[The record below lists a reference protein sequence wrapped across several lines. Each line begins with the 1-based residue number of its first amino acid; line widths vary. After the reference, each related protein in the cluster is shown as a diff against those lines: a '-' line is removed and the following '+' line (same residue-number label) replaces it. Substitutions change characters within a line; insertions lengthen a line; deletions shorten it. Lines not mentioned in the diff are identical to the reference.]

1 MNPHVKICGITNL
14 EDALFCAHAG
24 ADSLGFIFYK
34 NSPRYI
40 EPAGA
45 AKIIEEL
52 PAYITPVGVFVN
64 EHRSAIERAIGDS
77 GIRVIQL
84 SGDEFPDQCLGYGV
98 KVWKAFRIRDPGEVE
113 SVKPYLI
120 AAAMLDGAGNGAYG
134 GSGTLPDYSIAHE
147 MKEYHPLILAG
158 GLNPDTIIG
167 AIQAVEPFGVDVCS
181 GVEASPGKKDHQQ
194 VTLLFERLQRLRNQ

>member
-1 MNPHVKICGITNL
+1 MKPHVKICGITNL

-34 NSPRYI
+34 KSPRFI
-40 EPAGA
+40 EPAEA

-64 EHRSAIERAIGDS
+64 EHRSAIEHAVRDS

-84 SGDEFPDQCLGYGV
+84 SGNEFPDQCQGYAV
-98 KVWKAFRIRDPGEVE
+98 KIWKAFRIRDSEAVE
-113 SVKPYLI
+113 SVKPYAI
-120 AAAMLDGAGNGAYG
+120 DAAMLDGAGDDTYG
-134 GSGTLPDYSIAHE
+134 CSGKLPDFSIAVG
-147 MKEYHPLILAG
+147 MKEYHPLMLAG
-158 GLNPDTIIG
+158 GLNPDNIIG

-181 GVEASPGKKDHQQ
+181 GVEASPGKKDHTQ